1 MKKIVRCFIIFMSLL
16 LLSGY
21 PSHGEQSV
29 TVAFGGDTLFGGYYS
44 PHTDYGTMNELTQ
57 IINRYIHTHGEQTG
71 IKLFVEYAFR
81 NIRHLF
87 DRADYGMANLEGPI
101 TTAEKNA
108 VEKVFPLKQH
118 VRTPEILKEAGIALV
133 SVANNHSYDF
143 NRGKALEETMRRL
156 EAAGIEYVGAG
167 TGINA
172 YAEAFSCKIR
182 ETNGVRIA
190 FFGVTDVIEPQD
202 MVARVGKTGVAALP
216 EQSNYRESKDMQ
228 YLLRNIAEARKAADF
243 AVVLLHA
250 GPHRGRELNQRQRE
264 IVDILLEHGVDV
276 VIGAHCHAKQAIK
289 EVTDGQGTLKQVAF
303 YGLGNLI
310 FGGSRTSRSPGLI
323 PLITFCKGNNA
334 PYLTYEAFT
343 IKPGEGD
350 DHYQPYLVYDT
361 ETVISVIREDES

>member
-167 TGINA
+167 TRVNA
-172 YAEAFSCKIR
+172 YAGAFS
-182 ETNGVRIA
+182 
-190 FFGVTDVIEPQD
+190 F
-202 MVARVGKTGVAALP
+202 
-216 EQSNYRESKDMQ
+216 
-228 YLLRNIAEARKAADF
+228 
-243 AVVLLHA
+243 
-250 GPHRGRELNQRQRE
+250 
-264 IVDILLEHGVDV
+264 
-276 VIGAHCHAKQAIK
+276 
-289 EVTDGQGTLKQVAF
+289 
-303 YGLGNLI
+303 
-310 FGGSRTSRSPGLI
+310 
-323 PLITFCKGNNA
+323 
-334 PYLTYEAFT
+334 
-343 IKPGEGD
+343 
-350 DHYQPYLVYDT
+350 
-361 ETVISVIREDES
+361 